1 MKIAR
6 KIIRYIIAFVL
17 SVSIISYFLVKLASS
32 TILSES
38 YILAKLEETNYYEKI
53 LEEVKSNFE
62 KYIYQSGMDEEII
75 ENIVSEDR
83 IKEDTKL
90 ILNNIYDGLEE
101 KINAQTIKDSL
112 NSNIEKSLGKKTV
125 QSQKKQ
131 IDKFVETISEEYLN
145 TISNT
150 GYEKQ
155 INNYYTTIQK
165 NISRAEKILL
175 IVIALGIAA
184 LFIFS
189 IKRIYKALVAL
200 GISLTTSGLFYIF
213 VSIYIMEKT
222 KIGNILILNDAISI
236 VIRNILNELLSN
248 ITNYGLVFIGTGIV
262 LIIVPN
268 AIHYIAKYRKEK
280 KNKKVETV

>member
-17 SVSIISYFLVKLASS
+17 SVSIISYFLVKLTSS

-125 QSQKKQ
+125 QSQKNQ

-213 VSIYIMEKT
+213 VNIYIMEKT

-236 VIRNILNELLSN
+236 VIRNILNELLSK
-248 ITNYGLVFIGTGIV
+248 ITNYGLVFIGTGISLIV
-262 LIIVPN
+262 LSN
-268 AIHYIAKYRKEK
+268 LIHYISKSIKEK
-280 KNKKVETV
+280 KKKIDEGF

>member
-125 QSQKKQ
+125 QSQKNQ